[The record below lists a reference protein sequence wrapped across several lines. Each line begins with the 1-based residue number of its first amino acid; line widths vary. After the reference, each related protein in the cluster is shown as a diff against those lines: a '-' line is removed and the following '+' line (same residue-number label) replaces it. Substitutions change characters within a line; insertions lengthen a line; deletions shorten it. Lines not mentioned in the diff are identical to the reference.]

1 MRLLFLY
8 LKGDLLIQV
17 WLYNYFFKVQLLG
30 IFQEYAKV
38 GAVIQEDMSE
48 ASLVIGVKAVP
59 IDLLIPDKTYAFFSH
74 TIKAQE
80 ANMPLL
86 DAILEKVK
94 LLTHKVSWFIF
105 YNSLFFLNR
114 INGDVDCGVE
124 PRSGQTKDY

>member
-1 MRLLFLY
+1 
-8 LKGDLLIQV
+8 
-17 WLYNYFFKVQLLG
+17 
-30 IFQEYAKV
+30 
-38 GAVIQEDMSE
+38 
-48 ASLVIGVKAVP
+48 
-59 IDLLIPDKTYAFFSH
+59 
-74 TIKAQE
+74 
-80 ANMPLL
+80 MPLL